1 MLEAAAALYGVP
13 SSDLTSLGAFES
25 DVYAFETN
33 GQAAVLKIIAPLHRS
48 PSLVQA
54 EVDWLLSLADAGVPV
69 AAPLPSKSGRYVEE
83 LPGPAGST
91 VVVAFRRAP
100 GALTRPTDWAPNR
113 IEAWGAL
120 LGRMQEQSRG
130 WSPPGP
136 RRGTLLEQTYLTRA
150 AEIVKDDGEVIEA
163 AAKLLARVKPL
174 LNGSGDAGLIH
185 ADLHHGNLLL
195 HGENWTAIDF
205 DDCAY
210 GAYAFDFAMP
220 LYYALWAQRELDANS
235 VAAEFL
241 PPFLRGFKRHAPLPA
256 DAAEAV
262 AGSLDARQAELYLVL
277 NLKLPAERWTDQ
289 LRETVNGL
297 RTRVVS
303 GTPMLSAE
311 VLSDHLH

>member
-1 MLEAAAALYGVP
+1 MLEAAAALYGVT

-25 DVYAFETN
+25 DVYAFDAN
-33 GQAAVLKIIAPLHRS
+33 GEAAVLKVIAPSHRS
-48 PSLVQA
+48 PPMVQA
-54 EVDWLLSLADAGVPV
+54 EVDWLLALTDAGVPV
-69 AAPLPSKSGRYVEE
+69 AAPLPSESGRYVEE
-83 LPGPAGST
+83 LPGPGGST

-100 GALTRPTDWAPNR
+100 GAITRPADWTPGR

-150 AEIVKDDGEVIEA
+150 AEIVSDDGEVIEA
-163 AAKLLARVKPL
+163 ATKLLARVKPL

-195 HGENWTAIDF
+195 HGESWTAIDF

-210 GAYAFDFAMP
+210 GAYAFDLAMP
-220 LYYALWAQRELDANS
+220 LYYALRAQRERDASS

-262 AGSLDARQAELYLVL
+262 AASLDTRQAELYLVL
-277 NLKLPAERWTDQ
+277 KLKLPAERWTDQ
-289 LRETVNGL
+289 MRETVDGL
-297 RTRVVS
+297 RTRVVN
-303 GTPMLSAE
+303 GTPVLSAA